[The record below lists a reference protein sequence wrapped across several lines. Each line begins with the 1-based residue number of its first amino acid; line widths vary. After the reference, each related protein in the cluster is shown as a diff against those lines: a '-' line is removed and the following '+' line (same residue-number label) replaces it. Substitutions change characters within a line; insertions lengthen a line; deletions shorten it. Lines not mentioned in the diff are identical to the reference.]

1 MAVQECEECE
11 SNKFRQSESKSFE
24 RLSWIRDRLYV
35 SIMCP

>member
-11 SNKFRQSESKSFE
+11 NNKYSVSESKSFE

-35 SIMCP
+35 RLIYP